1 MIGQRFI
8 LTVQR
13 VMLRTKRQKSEDAVV
28 LPAEE
33 LYIDIVMV
41 VPREACNSYMDIKM
55 PLLLHNSL

>member
-1 MIGQRFI
+1 
-8 LTVQR
+8 
-13 VMLRTKRQKSEDAVV
+13 MLRTKRQKSEDAVV